1 MLAGTISLTYFLM
14 SFTVGS
20 GLLIIPVMAD
30 YFDVSVLAVQW
41 VTSAYQLAY
50 VSAACGLLVSGRLA
64 DLYGRKKLYLIGMV
78 VGVISNIVSALI
90 PNRIGL
96 RVFRAVS
103 GLGLSISAPAGFG
116 IIGTTFRTEP
126 WRTTAFAALG
136 MRWVALPSP
145 LHPSLSTPPSP
156 FPFPLQV
163 PPFHPFPFP
172 FHPPS
177 PPFPPPPS
185 SPSFPPPF
193 PFLPLLAPPQ
203 FVRTLLTFTPSPS
216 HPPLCSLFTLL
227 SSLSPHSYAVLSRP
241 VRLCDR
247 WQYLYFLLAGFG
259 VIPIITG
266 FFFIP
271 KDDNHFPTLNART
284 RIEDGKHVDQ
294 GPRGTQSIVKYD
306 QARATPQESEQVQS
320 QEKEQDRRIDW
331 IGAVLVTIGL
341 SLLLFSITQAGLMEK
356 GWTTPYIPPI
366 FSASIILI
374 LIFGWWEYELE
385 NRRRIST
392 LSGMASQSLSMSDLG
407 FKSAFRTNDIPPIVR
422 LSIFTRHKGK
432 ISAILG
438 IAFFDWMG
446 VCGWVYLTSVYYQDL
461 LGFSPL
467 KNALHILPAPIT
479 GIICSYLVTLVVP
492 RVSAPI
498 LLALGGIS
506 TGLANALFAFQT
518 PGSIMISNLVDDDE
532 QSIAGA
538 LFQVSL
544 QIAGSLDPCISSI
557 ILTQIESVHGLLRG
571 LQIALWFNA
580 ACCWAV
586 LLIIFFAFRK
596 VRLAKDVAKTI

>member
-1 MLAGTISLTYFLM
+1 
-14 SFTVGS
+14 
-20 GLLIIPVMAD
+20 MA
-30 YFDVSVLAVQW
+30 V
-41 VTSAYQLAY
+41 
-50 VSAACGLLVSGRLA
+50 CGDIDTDARCS
-64 DLYGRKKLYLIGMV
+64 K
-78 VGVISNIVSALI
+78 
-90 PNRIGL
+90 NRIGL

-136 MRWVALPSP
+136 MGTP
-145 LHPSLSTPPSP
+145 LG
-156 FPFPLQV
+156 
-163 PPFHPFPFP
+163 
-172 FHPPS
+172 
-177 PPFPPPPS
+177 
-185 SPSFPPPF
+185 
-193 PFLPLLAPPQ
+193 
-203 FVRTLLTFTPSPS
+203 
-216 HPPLCSLFTLL
+216 
-227 SSLSPHSYAVLSRP
+227 AVLGEVLGGVIAGTGSKG
-241 VRLCDR
+241 

-271 KDDNHFPTLNART
+271 KDDNHFPTLNA
-284 RIEDGKHVDQ
+284 H
-294 GPRGTQSIVKYD
+294 
-306 QARATPQESEQVQS
+306 
-320 QEKEQDRRIDW
+320 RRIDW

-385 NRRRIST
+385 NRP
-392 LSGMASQSLSMSDLG
+392 
-407 FKSAFRTNDIPPIVR
+407 FRTNDIPPIVR